1 MLSPQSWQPTC
12 IGYLRSRTKDPDASF
27 VLIISTKLSKLI
39 GIQSM
44 LALDAAVLTK
54 FVNHTDSLLSRH
66 SMLAG
71 RHNLQGQKYK
81 EIQIQI
87 QREIQRRTNISRHSI
102 VRVDC
107 SHPGRAAADAKLR
120 GLGFFFNRGLPPR
133 SPTIRLGRAS
143 SSGH

>member
-12 IGYLRSRTKDPDASF
+12 IGYLRSRTKDFDASF

-44 LALDAAVLTK
+44 LALDAVVLTK

-71 RHNLQGQKYK
+71 SHNLQGGKNTKRYKYK
-81 EIQIQI
+81 YEGKYKDAP
-87 QREIQRRTNISRHSI
+87 ISHDI
-102 VRVDC
+102 
-107 SHPGRAAADAKLR
+107 P
-120 GLGFFFNRGLPPR
+120 
-133 SPTIRLGRAS
+133 
-143 SSGH
+143 

>member
-27 VLIISTKLSKLI
+27 VLIISTMSKLI

-81 EIQIQI
+81 EIQIR
-87 QREIQRRTNISRHSI
+87 REIQRRTNISRHSI
-102 VRVDC
+102 VRLDC
-107 SHPGRAAADAKLR
+107 SHPGRVAADAKLR
-120 GLGFFFNRGLPPR
+120 GLGFFFNRGLPHR
-133 SPTIRLGRAS
+133 SPTIRLGRAR